1 MYKNVINNNL
11 IRDMLSTENCH
22 LSVCIMIY
30 KNKSKLIKHI
40 KKSIKNQKLN
50 NKSEFIIDIGDSEK
64 IHENIIDFG
73 FDFNDIIENIEYLIV
88 SNAKYSLN
96 CNKVKFNYEVYFTGI
111 ELKGE
116 VDFSGACFEKDVN
129 FNSIIFKD
137 KIYFSDAIINS
148 EINFINSYFYKEIN
162 FVSSI
167 INGIA
172 NFETPSFMGNITFAK
187 SIINKISIN
196 NMVMSNKSDLFFSYT
211 SFNNNASTIEIISNS
226 NNVEDENSYINQLYF
241 TDLNI
246 KGMINIKNINTNIVD
261 FKGSV
266 INGGLVNPVKFKV
279 NNFANRE
286 SALFLKNEAYARNNI
301 IDALEYKSKEIDL
314 YRKNLKKEL
323 LEEKNYKKLGD
334 IISIE
339 LSSLYSNNGLNWLK
353 SFFLTLIIPFIFFT
367 FTYIPIGLLISGYM
381 FLFISS
387 LFIFYGIKNIIKDYL
402 FWIFIIT
409 LIFGFIPKIYYTI
422 NNKNIFFIKELFIF
436 FIPTEFTKI
445 KSYCSNDNII
455 LTILIMISY
464 FLGKIAFWYGSV
476 QTIQAFRKFGKGA

>member
-1 MYKNVINNNL
+1 M
-11 IRDMLSTENCH
+11 
-22 LSVCIMIY
+22 
-30 KNKSKLIKHI
+30 KSKRSYIFA
-40 KKSIKNQKLN
+40 S
-50 NKSEFIIDIGDSEK
+50 F
-64 IHENIIDFG
+64 
-73 FDFNDIIENIEYLIV
+73 
-88 SNAKYSLN
+88 N
-96 CNKVKFNYEVYFTGI
+96 CNKVIFNNEVYFRNI
-111 ELKGE
+111 ELKGCA
-116 VDFSGACFEKDVN
+116 DFSGAFFKKEVY
-129 FNSIIFKD
+129 FNSMSFNN
-137 KIYFSDAIINS
+137 KIDFSDSIFERDISFYNT
-148 EINFINSYFYKEIN
+148 YFNKGAN

-167 INGIA
+167 INGSL
-172 NFETPSFMGNITFAK
+172 NFENPTFMSNATFAK
-187 SIINKISIN
+187 YKVNKISIN
-196 NMVMSNKSDLFFSYT
+196 NIVKSDKNALFFNYI
-211 SFNNNASTIEIISNS
+211 SFNNSNSSIDIISNI
-226 NNVEDENSYINQLYF
+226 NDNDLHINQLF
-241 TDLNI
+241 LTD
-246 KGMINIKNINTNIVD
+246 INIQGIISIKNVKANMVD
-261 FKGSV
+261 FKGSI

>member
-1 MYKNVINNNL
+1 
-11 IRDMLSTENCH
+11 ML
-22 LSVCIMIY
+22 Y

-73 FDFNDIIENIEYLIV
+73 FDFNDIIENIEYLIG
-88 SNAKYSLN
+88 SDAKYSLN

-196 NMVMSNKSDLFFSYT
+196 NMVMLNKSDLFFSYT

-226 NNVEDENSYINQLYF
+226 NNAEDENSYINQLYF

-301 IDALEYKSKEIDL
+301 IDALEYKSKEIA
-314 YRKNLKKEL
+314 KHKEEL
-323 LEEKNYKKLGD
+323 LSDKPNKNIKDWGD
-334 IISIE
+334 IFSIY
-339 LSSLYSNNGLNWLK
+339 LSSIYSNNGLNWLK
-353 SFFLTLIIPFIFFT
+353 SLSMTILITFIFFNI
-367 FTYIPIGLLISGYM
+367 FYIPDLSKSNIDLSYYNDYM
-381 FLFISS
+381 YRLVE
-387 LFIFYGIKNIIKDYL
+387 Y
-402 FWIFIIT
+402 
-409 LIFGFIPKIYYTI
+409 
-422 NNKNIFFIKELFIF
+422 
-436 FIPTEFTKI
+436 FIPTNYNHIVGYANNYYINIFVKI
-445 KSYCSNDNII
+445 FGVIV
-455 LTILIMISY
+455 Y
-464 FLGKIAFWYGSV
+464 FIGKIMFWYGSV
-476 QTIQAFRKFGKGA
+476 QTIQSFRKFSKGA